1 MTHLVGMHIEYFI
14 FDADH
19 FTETQ
24 RDMAT
29 HHDIAMMRRR
39 RLIEWACRVG
49 SPIGEDRLMVLV
61 GQSDTTDIPVRAV
74 NIIEPAEH
82 QTVLDRTQLGETVLV
97 HGGEGVAFGA
107 LRGRTVRARC
117 PHGVETGAS
126 LSP

>member
-1 MTHLVGMHIEYFI
+1 MTYLVGMHIEHLI
-14 FDADH
+14 FDTDH

-29 HHDIAMMRRR
+29 HYDIAMVRRR
-39 RLIEWACRVG
+39 RLIERACRVG

-82 QTVLDRTQLGETVLV
+82 QTVLDCTQLGETVLV